1 MNYEIKL
8 NIFPSVNRLVAK
20 EIIKYIDWL
29 KERYSFPEQLTIII
43 TGASYLV
50 SDKTGKRT
58 GLYWNECKYISTE
71 DDNIFEVIFPN
82 NIHSELLFNRLDN
95 E

>member
-1 MNYEIKL
+1 MEKNKKILVSDEIANFIKSY
-8 NIFPSVNRLVAK
+8 NADF
-20 EIIKYIDWL
+20 II
-29 KERYSFPEQLTIII
+29 
-43 TGASYLV
+43 

-58 GLYWNECKYISTE
+58 ALYWNECKYISTK
-71 DDNIFEVIFPN
+71 DVNVFEVIFPN